1 MPEPPPCPVLV
12 VVVVVHLLSLPLLP
26 ELPEHAPEV
35 GVVPPASS
43 QVDVVDLAASALVA
57 NGATANAITTL
68 VTAIANAIF
77 AALVSNIVQCVK
89 ILTFLTDVV
98 QRGGV

>member
-1 MPEPPPCPVLV
+1 MGSGEFPVHSAGVSVLTAYA
-12 VVVVVHLLSLPLLP
+12 LRLS
-26 ELPEHAPEV
+26 E
-35 GVVPPASS
+35 
-43 QVDVVDLAASALVA
+43 
-57 NGATANAITTL
+57 GATATAITTL